1 MDSAPSRPQGEKATV
16 AKKPAPVA
24 STVKSMDSAPLKPRG
39 KKATLTKKTTPV
51 ASTVEPPNLQ
61 PSFVHRE
68 AGARFGFSQFIV
80 PPGTEPDLQ
89 ALNNPFVA
97 AAREKQA
104 LSAGLAAR
112 QPDANSDL
120 FQNLD
125 PTLRPVNNGP
135 QDSGAESTETS
146 SEGGDG
152 NTDDDDDDE
161 DHTDNE
167 VGWGAAQ
174 GRVTEHPGKQI
185 NDHHHDIL
193 NERQVS
199 QKKIYRLNPMSLVL
213 FQPTLIFNIHVMKVT
228 LTQKDLWQMISPVL
242 MIPRPR
248 YSLFS
253 FLKAY

>member
-1 MDSAPSRPQGEKATV
+1 MDSAPSKPQREKATV
-16 AKKPAPVA
+16 AKKPTPVA
-24 STVKSMDSAPLKPRG
+24 STVESMDSAPSKPWG

-125 PTLRPVNNGP
+125 PTLRPINNECLGQYGT

-152 NTDDDDDDE
+152 NTDDDDE

-185 NDHHHDIL
+185 NDHHRDIL
-193 NERQVS
+193 NE
-199 QKKIYRLNPMSLVL
+199 
-213 FQPTLIFNIHVMKVT
+213 
-228 LTQKDLWQMISPVL
+228 
-242 MIPRPR
+242 
-248 YSLFS
+248 
-253 FLKAY
+253 